1 MSRFT
6 IRTADLT
13 VNIDS
18 IFASTEDYCREYIVP
33 ETAGLSVKV
42 EPGDIAFERIRSAR
56 ERELEHLPKR
66 DYPDAYLEILA
77 VYRKIAEKAPFY
89 DTMLFHCSAVAV
101 DGEAYLFTAA
111 SGTGKSTHVRLWRQL
126 FGDRAVV
133 INDDKPLIRIGEERA
148 VVCGTPWNGKH
159 RSGSNTSAP
168 IKAICLLERG
178 TVNQIRPADAK
189 ELYPLLLQQTYR
201 PADPAALIRTMEL
214 LDALTERVRFYR
226 LSCNMDPEAA
236 RVAYQGMN

>member
-13 VNIDS
+13 INVES
-18 IFASTEDYCREYIVP
+18 LFSSTEDYCREYIIP

-42 EPGDIAFERIRSAR
+42 EPGDIAFERLRSAR
-56 ERELEHLPKR
+56 EREIEHLPER
-66 DYPDAYLEILA
+66 SYSDAYLETLA

-89 DTMLFHCSAVAV
+89 DTMLFHCSAIAV

-126 FGDRAVV
+126 FGERAVT
-133 INDDKPLIRIGEERA
+133 INDDKPLIRVGEERA
-148 VVCGTPWNGKH
+148 VVYGTPWNGKH
-159 RSGSNTSAP
+159 KSGQNTSAP

-178 TVNQIRPADAK
+178 AVNKIRPAAAE
-189 ELYPLLLQQTYR
+189 ELYPVLLQQTYR
-201 PADPAALIRTMEL
+201 PADPAALIKTMEL
-214 LDALTERVRFYR
+214 LDALTRRVRLYR

-236 RVAYQGMN
+236 VVAYQGMN